1 MNMPR
6 PSMLWIYGLI
16 GAFIIG
22 WYVFGDV
29 NDTPLPS
36 DWTTVREMV
45 EKGDVEKIQVVNRDQ
60 AQVFLKKEAA
70 EQYRRDTVDK
80 RFKRLPETGVQLTF
94 TIGSVDSFREDLK
107 NAEQQSGQTVPVVYE
122 NKANDWTNVLIN
134 LLPWVLIIGVWIF
147 IMRSMSR
154 GAGGGAGGGRRGGPK
169 VFRGA
174 DVSYSLEITLEQ
186 AVAGAKTDIRVPV
199 WEECETCHGSGCKSG
214 TSKKTCPHCGGSGM
228 ININRGFLQVQQ
240 TCPYCHGTG
249 EIIADPCPDCQG
261 RGRNRKTKT
270 LEINIPAGI
279 NDGQRIRIQ
288 GKGEPGPNGG
298 PCGDL
303 FVQVFIK
310 QHEIFQ
316 RDGDDLHADLP
327 LSFAT
332 AALGGEVSV
341 PTMGTEARITIPEG
355 TQTGKIFR
363 LRGKGVPHLH
373 GGGNG
378 DLYVHAFVETPVN
391 LTSKQK
397 KMLKEFDESIKEG
410 GTKHSPQSTSFLDK
424 MKKFFS

>member
-122 NKANDWTNVLIN
+122 NKTNDWTNVLIN

-154 GAGGGAGGGRRGGPK
+154 GAGGGAGGGIMNVGKAKARGIIERKSEQINRMADLLLEKETIYAEDIERILGPAAQMPRENDEPK
-169 VFRGA
+169 KGVVVA
-174 DVSYSLEITLEQ
+174 DDD
-186 AVAGAKTDIRVPV
+186 AA
-199 WEECETCHGSGCKSG
+199 SG
-214 TSKKTCPHCGGSGM
+214 TASAPADA
-228 ININRGFLQVQQ
+228 
-240 TCPYCHGTG
+240 PPAGTG
-249 EIIADPCPDCQG
+249 
-261 RGRNRKTKT
+261 
-270 LEINIPAGI
+270 
-279 NDGQRIRIQ
+279 
-288 GKGEPGPNGG
+288 
-298 PCGDL
+298 
-303 FVQVFIK
+303 
-310 QHEIFQ
+310 
-316 RDGDDLHADLP
+316 
-327 LSFAT
+327 T
-332 AALGGEVSV
+332 AASGAANAEKSEL
-341 PTMGTEARITIPEG
+341 
-355 TQTGKIFR
+355 
-363 LRGKGVPHLH
+363 
-373 GGGNG
+373 N
-378 DLYVHAFVETPVN
+378 
-391 LTSKQK
+391 
-397 KMLKEFDESIKEG
+397 
-410 GTKHSPQSTSFLDK
+410 
-424 MKKFFS
+424 

>member
-1 MNMPR
+1 M
-6 PSMLWIYGLI
+6 
-16 GAFIIG
+16 
-22 WYVFGDV
+22 
-29 NDTPLPS
+29 
-36 DWTTVREMV
+36 
-45 EKGDVEKIQVVNRDQ
+45 
-60 AQVFLKKEAA
+60 
-70 EQYRRDTVDK
+70 
-80 RFKRLPETGVQLTF
+80 
-94 TIGSVDSFREDLK
+94 
-107 NAEQQSGQTVPVVYE
+107 
-122 NKANDWTNVLIN
+122 
-134 LLPWVLIIGVWIF
+134 
-147 IMRSMSR
+147 
-154 GAGGGAGGGRRGGPK
+154 
-169 VFRGA
+169 
-174 DVSYSLEITLEQ
+174 
-186 AVAGAKTDIRVPV
+186 
-199 WEECETCHGSGCKSG
+199 
-214 TSKKTCPHCGGSGM
+214 HC
-228 ININRGFLQVQQ
+228 
-240 TCPYCHGTG
+240 
-249 EIIADPCPDCQG
+249 
-261 RGRNRKTKT
+261 
-270 LEINIPAGI
+270 
-279 NDGQRIRIQ
+279 GQRIRIQ

-391 LTSKQK
+391 LTSRQK

>member
-122 NKANDWTNVLIN
+122 NKANDWTNVLIT

-154 GAGGGAGGGRRGGPK
+154 GAGGGAGGGIMNVGK
-169 VFRGA
+169 AKAQVFDKDASKRVTFK
-174 DVSYSLEITLEQ
+174 D
-186 AVAGAKTDIRVPV
+186 VAGLEEAKVEIMEIVDFLK
-199 WEECETCHGSGCKSG
+199 KSEKYKELEKSDEKSEYWAKKKLDQEAAQKRAKEKEKAKKQQKRLDKVNHYRAIAG
-214 TSKKTCPHCGGSGM
+214 QKPLNPSQLNKKSKK
-228 ININRGFLQVQQ
+228 
-240 TCPYCHGTG
+240 
-249 EIIADPCPDCQG
+249 
-261 RGRNRKTKT
+261 
-270 LEINIPAGI
+270 
-279 NDGQRIRIQ
+279 
-288 GKGEPGPNGG
+288 
-298 PCGDL
+298 
-303 FVQVFIK
+303 
-310 QHEIFQ
+310 
-316 RDGDDLHADLP
+316 
-327 LSFAT
+327 
-332 AALGGEVSV
+332 
-341 PTMGTEARITIPEG
+341 
-355 TQTGKIFR
+355 
-363 LRGKGVPHLH
+363 
-373 GGGNG
+373 
-378 DLYVHAFVETPVN
+378 
-391 LTSKQK
+391 
-397 KMLKEFDESIKEG
+397 
-410 GTKHSPQSTSFLDK
+410 
-424 MKKFFS
+424 

>member
-60 AQVFLKKEAA
+60 AQVFLKKEAT

-122 NKANDWTNVLIN
+122 NKTNDWTNVLIN

-154 GAGGGAGGGRRGGPK
+154 GAGGGAGGGIMNVGKAKAQVFDKDASKRVTFKDVAGLEEAKVEIMEIVDFLKKSEKYKELGAKIPKGALLVGPPGTGK
-169 VFRGA
+169 TLLAKAVATEANMNFISVKGPEL
-174 DVSYSLEITLEQ
+174 YSKYVGESEQ
-186 AVAGAKTDIRVPV
+186 AVATVFRRARLSSPCVIFFD
-199 WEECETCHGSGCKSG
+199 
-214 TSKKTCPHCGGSGM
+214 
-228 ININRGFLQVQQ
+228 
-240 TCPYCHGTG
+240 
-249 EIIADPCPDCQG
+249 EIDAFAVVLDG
-261 RGRNRKTKT
+261 R
-270 LEINIPAGI
+270 
-279 NDGQRIRIQ
+279 
-288 GKGEPGPNGG
+288 
-298 PCGDL
+298 
-303 FVQVFIK
+303 
-310 QHEIFQ
+310 
-316 RDGDDLHADLP
+316 RDG
-327 LSFAT
+327 
-332 AALGGEVSV
+332 
-341 PTMGTEARITIPEG
+341 
-355 TQTGKIFR
+355 
-363 LRGKGVPHLH
+363 
-373 GGGNG
+373 
-378 DLYVHAFVETPVN
+378 
-391 LTSKQK
+391 
-397 KMLKEFDESIKEG
+397 
-410 GTKHSPQSTSFLDK
+410 
-424 MKKFFS
+424 